1 MSHFKVIVIGEDIAT
16 KLQPWHEFECTGV
29 NDKYIQEVNTTEETL
44 KQYESVKEDYANL
57 REFISEELEMS
68 IVEPNEEL
76 DLDSDHKYNYAI
88 MDGSNLVKTIR
99 RTNPNS
105 KWDWWQI
112 GGRYSNQIVTKDG
125 SVVNSARKKDID
137 IAETKRKFCVPWLA
151 NYDKYHAI
159 AQLFVK
165 NENEFKTWESLEAIN
180 NIEERRKIYC
190 DQWQHKAFENA
201 LPQYWDIDE
210 DIITK
215 QRDEFIAITESMVLA
230 GFAMVYKGEWLYKG
244 TMGWWGFND
253 ATEDSTISYRKKAN
267 EIIESLDGEEL
278 ITIVDCHI

>member
-29 NDKYIQEVNTTEETL
+29 NDEYIQEVDTTEETL

-88 MDGSNLVKTIR
+88 MDGNNLVKTIR

-105 KWDWWQI
+105 KWDWWVV
-112 GGRYSNQIVTKDG
+112 GGRYSNQFVTKDG
-125 SVVNSARKKDID
+125 QVVNSARKKDID
-137 IAETKRKFCVPWLA
+137 IVETKRKFCAPWLVD
-151 NYDKYHAI
+151 YDKYHAVV
-159 AQLFVK
+159 QSCVK
-165 NENEFKTWESLEAIN
+165 DENEFKTWESLENIN
-180 NIEERRKIYC
+180 DIDERRKVYRN
-190 DQWQHKAFENA
+190 QWQYEAFKKA
-201 LPQYWDIDE
+201 LPEYWVIDE

-215 QRDEFIAITESMVLA
+215 QRDEFIAIVESMVLA
-230 GFAMVYKGEWLYKG
+230 GFAMVYKNEWLCKG

-267 EIIESLDGEEL
+267 EIIDSLDGEEL
-278 ITIVDCHI
+278 ITIVDCHV